1 MRQNADS
8 SAGPPETG
16 SGAASSPAGGIT
28 TDDLMRAL
36 ASAGAMPDHA
46 PTVPLQDVVTAD
58 EVTEDGVLNDQAAQE
73 QLLPTYVLFT
83 TA

>member
-1 MRQNADS
+1 
-8 SAGPPETG
+8 
-16 SGAASSPAGGIT
+16 
-28 TDDLMRAL
+28 
-36 ASAGAMPDHA
+36 MPDHA